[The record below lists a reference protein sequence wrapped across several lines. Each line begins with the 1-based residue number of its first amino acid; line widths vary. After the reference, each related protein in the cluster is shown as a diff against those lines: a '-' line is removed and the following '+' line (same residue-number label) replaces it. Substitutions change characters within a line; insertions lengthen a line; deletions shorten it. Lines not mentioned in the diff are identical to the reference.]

1 MTNNVQ
7 SDISSL
13 EDNKGN
19 LQKDYKFLVQKLKSI
34 KDIIGI
40 LEKNLL
46 EKEI

>member
-1 MTNNVQ
+1 MANNDQ
-7 SDISSL
+7 KNISNL
-13 EDNKGN
+13 EDNKSN
-19 LQKDYKFLVQKLKSI
+19 FPKDYNFLVQKLKSI